1 MLVPGSRLR
10 LPFLASALTAVA
22 VTAAAC
28 GSSPGTPQTSQ
39 TTQSSAPNRATT
51 VPSSAP
57 PSTTVPS
64 SAPTTT
70 TFPANAANAT
80 LPAAKGNTRPY
91 WLLENFSV
99 QKLLDAGLPL
109 SLLQSYFNNP
119 KTFVIVKAGAP
130 TSNQYLPDAT
140 YVMSFA
146 NYRKMRQALNFGLVP
161 SNIRYLLFDDEKW
174 PATPATEQAQPFQY
188 ESAAES
194 LSHARGLGLI
204 FTPAA
209 NLSTVLNP
217 AYTETT
223 KYDGY
228 VSLGIGSN
236 GAKYANVLE
245 IQSQQDEALG
255 GFVSFV
261 TQAAAQAE
269 AANPNVLVL
278 AGLTTNGP
286 GDAITP
292 QLLLNDY
299 NATRDAVSG
308 YWLNIP
314 GGHGKGPRN
323 PQVAVQF
330 LQQLAPQLGY

>member
-1 MLVPGSRLR
+1 MLVTRSRVNGAVVL
-10 LPFLASALTAVA
+10 SALVALA

-28 GSSPGTPQTSQ
+28 GSSPSTPQTSQ
-39 TTQSSAPNRATT
+39 TTRSSAPSHATT
-51 VPSSAP
+51 VPSSTPATT
-57 PSTTVPS
+57 PS
-64 SAPTTT
+64 
-70 TFPANAANAT
+70 NAANKT
-80 LPAAKGNTRPY
+80 LPAAKGGTTHPY
-91 WLLENFSV
+91 WLLENFSIAP
-99 QKLLDAGLPL
+99 LLDAGLPV

-119 KTFVIVKAGAP
+119 MTFVIVKAGSA
-130 TSNQYLPDAT
+130 TTNQYLPDAT
-140 YVMSFA
+140 YVMSFG
-146 NYRKMRQALNFGLVP
+146 NYETMQEAVNSGAVP

-174 PATPATEQAQPFQY
+174 AATPANEQAQPYQY
-188 ESAAES
+188 ESDAEN
-194 LSHARGLGLI
+194 LAHQHGFGLI

-217 AYTETT
+217 SYTNTT

-228 VSLGIGSN
+228 VSLGIPTN

-245 IQSQQDEALG
+245 IQSQQEEAQS

-261 TQAAAQAE
+261 DQAAAQAQ

-278 AGLTTNGP
+278 AGLTTIGP
-286 GDAITP
+286 ARLMSP

-299 NATRDAVSG
+299 DSTRDAVSG

-314 GGHGKGPRN
+314 GGQGGPRD
-323 PQVAVQF
+323 PQLAVQF